1 MEMLGHMHIVLTVNR
16 AWNLVNFRAPL
27 IEALRADGHRLTAL
41 VPEEDEVPSLRA
53 LGCEV
58 VSLKMDSK
66 GLSPMRDL
74 RLLRDFRRAFRSLR
88 PDAVLSFTVK
98 NNIYGALASRGMA
111 HVFLPNV
118 TGLGTAFL
126 GPSSVRQ
133 IATLL
138 YRIAFR
144 PLPKVLFQ
152 NEDDRALF
160 EKLRITMPQQA
171 EVLPGSGIDLLRFV
185 PTPASERPGAEIVFL
200 MITRVLADKGA
211 REYVEAARLL
221 KARYPKAQFRL
232 LGPLDAVN
240 RTALPTSEVMSWV
253 AEGTIEY
260 LGHADDVRAAIA
272 DADCI
277 VLPSYREGL
286 PRTLLEG
293 AAMAR
298 PMVTTDVPGCRHV
311 VRPGETG
318 ILCEA
323 RSGTDLARA
332 MGEMI
337 DLSVG
342 QRLAMG
348 RMAQADIEARFD
360 VGIVIAAYRDFL
372 AQTAARTEG
381 TTL

>member
-1 MEMLGHMHIVLTVNR
+1 MHIVLTVNR
-16 AWNLVNFRAPL
+16 AWNLVNFRTPL
-27 IEALRADGHRLTAL
+27 IEALQADGHRLTAI
-41 VPEEDEVPSLRA
+41 VPEDDAVLSLRA

-58 VSLKMDSK
+58 VPLRMDSK
-66 GLSPMRDL
+66 GLSPTRDL
-74 RLLRDFRRAFRSLR
+74 LLLRDFRRAFRSLR

-98 NNIYGALASRGMA
+98 NNIYGALASRGMSHA
-111 HVFLPNV
+111 FLPNV

-126 GPSSVRQ
+126 GSPLVRQ
-133 IATLL
+133 IAKRL
-138 YRIAFR
+138 YQVAFR
-144 PLPKVLFQ
+144 PLPKILFQ
-152 NEDDRALF
+152 NEDDKALF
-160 EKLRITMPQQA
+160 ETMRITMPRQGQI
-171 EVLPGSGIDLLRFV
+171 LPGSGIDLLRF
-185 PTPASERPGAEIVFL
+185 TPAPASGRLGAEMVFL

-211 REYVEAARLL
+211 REYAEAARLL
-221 KARYPKAQFRL
+221 KARYPEVRFQL
-232 LGPLDAVN
+232 LGPLYAVN
-240 RTALPTSEVMSWV
+240 RTALPASEVMNWAS
-253 AEGTIEY
+253 EGAIEY

-286 PRTLLEG
+286 PRVLLEG

-298 PMVTTDVPGCRHV
+298 PMVTTDVPGCRHA

-337 DLSVG
+337 DLPIDR
-342 QRLAMG
+342 RLAMG
-348 RMAQADIEARFD
+348 RAARADIEARFD

-372 AQTAARTEG
+372 AQTTSRTEG
-381 TTL
+381 PTP